1 MQPHVHLAYAPR
13 GAGVASALF
22 CVTAGEHVYGWYTG
36 ARDHGCEAAF
46 FALEHYYSTHA
57 TTFCRSLANDVYGAW
72 VLDYAPV
79 VTDIRC
85 PVPDAVCHE
94 LERLQ
99 EAFVREWLFYPAE
112 PGDAPAAAAY
122 RDLGLPVGPVNVRA
136 EQLSRFD
143 QSQPTWVYASPGI
156 DLNIVATLRTSWP
169 LDDREPPAPA

>member
-1 MQPHVHLAYAPR
+1 
-13 GAGVASALF
+13 
-22 CVTAGEHVYGWYTG
+22 
-36 ARDHGCEAAF
+36 
-46 FALEHYYSTHA
+46 
-57 TTFCRSLANDVYGAW
+57 
-72 VLDYAPV
+72 
-79 VTDIRC
+79 
-85 PVPDAVCHE
+85 VPDAVCHE